1 MYPEI
6 DKNKMKKGLYI
17 VSTPIGNL
25 GDISFRAIEIL
36 KNSDFILCED
46 TRVSK
51 KILSKFTIRVNL
63 ISNHKF
69 NEKSNVLKII
79 NILKSNKLVSLISDA
94 GTPAISDPG
103 RIIVEECIKNK
114 IDVFPIPG
122 PSAVSTAISIS
133 GFSDRYYF
141 HGFLPDKK
149 STISKD
155 FDILSKL
162 DCSIV
167 FFISSK
173 KINKII
179 DLLKKYFD
187 KRNIVICK
195 EITKYYEEYFRSSVK
210 NLNKFE
216 DNLKGEITV
225 VISEKKEDIKK
236 LINLDES
243 DKKKIKKLMNKLSV
257 RDIAS
262 LISEEKKISKKKIY
276 NYCLKI
282 KHEN

>member
-51 KILSKFTIRVNL
+51 KILSKFNIRVNL

-114 IDVFPIPG
+114 IEVFPIPG

-149 STISKD
+149 STIIKD

-162 DCSIV
+162 HCSIV

-236 LINLDES
+236 LINLNES

-257 RDIAS
+257 RDISS
-262 LISEEKKISKKKIY
+262 LISEEKNISKKKIY
-276 NYCLKI
+276 NYCLQI

>member
-69 NEKSNVLKII
+69 NEKRNVLKII

-179 DLLKKYFD
+179 YLLKKYFD

-257 RDIAS
+257 RDISS
-262 LISEEKKISKKKIY
+262 LISEEKNISKKKIY
-276 NYCLKI
+276 NYCLQI

>member
-149 STISKD
+149 STIIKD

-162 DCSIV
+162 HCSIV

-236 LINLDES
+236 LINLNES

-262 LISEEKKISKKKIY
+262 LISEEKNISKKKIY
-276 NYCLKI
+276 NYCLQI